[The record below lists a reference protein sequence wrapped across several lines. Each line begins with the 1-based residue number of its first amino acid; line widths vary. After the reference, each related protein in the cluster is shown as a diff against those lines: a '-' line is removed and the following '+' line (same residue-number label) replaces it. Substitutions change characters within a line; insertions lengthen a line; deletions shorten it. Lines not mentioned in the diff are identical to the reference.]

1 VDNLC
6 SPNPKHQKLVSEWG
20 KKYPDTPF
28 PIRLS
33 IQKKENNVAPRV
45 KSSTVTDKG
54 ETKNNN
60 SIANMNYKKKMQS
73 KNTSNK
79 ETMMSKSL
87 MSKQTLGA

>member
-1 VDNLC
+1 MC
-6 SPNPKHQKLVSEWG
+6 SPNPKHQKLVSEWE

-28 PIRLS
+28 PIRLTN
-33 IQKKENNVAPRV
+33 QKKENDVAPRV

-60 SIANMNYKKKMQS
+60 SIANINYKKKMQP
-73 KNTSNK
+73 KK
-79 ETMMSKSL
+79 IEKKQTMMGRSL